1 MSREDTTIRNAT
13 FTKGII
19 GTDEL
24 TIKANPQYAF
34 IGRSNVG
41 KSSLINKLVGR
52 SIAHPSSTPGKTSEI
67 NYFSINDGEFFI
79 VDLPGYGF
87 AKVATKDKEK
97 FRKRIVWYFADSG
110 ARPKYTFLILDA
122 RRGIT
127 DLDKDM
133 IEILHQE
140 GHPYVIILNKIDKLT
155 QKERVALRK
164 EVERELLSFG
174 ISTNSLYETSS
185 KTGKGI
191 EALMSLLSL

>member
-1 MSREDTTIRNAT
+1 MSKEENTIRNAS
-13 FTKGII
+13 FVKGII
-19 GTDEL
+19 GTDDLCTE
-24 TIKANPQYAF
+24 ANPQYAF

-52 SIAHPSSTPGKTSEI
+52 SIAYPSSTPGKTSEI
-67 NYFSINDGEFFI
+67 NYFSINEGDFFI

-110 ARPKYTFLILDA
+110 AKPKLTFLILDA
-122 RRGIT
+122 RRGMT

-133 IEILHQE
+133 VEILYRE
-140 GHPYVIILNKIDKLT
+140 GHDSVMILNKIDKLT

-164 EVERELLSFG
+164 EIEQELSSFG
-174 ISTNSLYETSS
+174 ISTGSLYETST

-191 EALMSLLSL
+191 EILRPLLRK